1 MLTMQPIVNS
11 SAQTVFPADDGDNP
25 RLCAA
30 PVIFPANATPILG
43 RHERMPAIIAIARP
57 TANLLELD
65 ELDLSVAGNLLDPA
79 IEHWTMPTMT
89 SALPTR
95 RTSPLIVRRVWGKK
109 MRSGMRAPKLEIR
122 PMMMG

>member
-30 PVIFPANATPILG
+30 PVIFPANATPIWG

-57 TANLLELD
+57 IATLPERD
-65 ELDLSVAGNLLDPA
+65 EFDLSVAGNLRDPA
-79 IEHWTMPTMT
+79 IAHCTMPTMT
-89 SALPTR
+89 SAVPAR
-95 RTSPLIVRRVWGKK
+95 RISPLVVRRVWGKK
-109 MRSGMRAPKLEIR
+109 TRSGMRAPRLEIR